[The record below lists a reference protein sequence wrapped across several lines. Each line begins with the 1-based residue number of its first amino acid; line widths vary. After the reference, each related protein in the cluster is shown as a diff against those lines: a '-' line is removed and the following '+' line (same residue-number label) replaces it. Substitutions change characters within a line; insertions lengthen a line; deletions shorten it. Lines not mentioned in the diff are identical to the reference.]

1 MNIKKKIKC
10 FNSIKELI
18 FNYKFFISKEIKI
31 KGWVKH
37 FRYNCFIIIND
48 GSTINNL
55 QIFIDKK
62 FYSLVKKIN
71 IGISIEVIGV
81 LVLSQGKEQ
90 NIEIYAKKIKIIGKF
105 SHEELQK
112 TILQPKTHSFKKLR
126 EQAYLRFR
134 TSIFSSIFR
143 IRHNISFSIHKFFFK
158 KHFMYINTP
167 IITTYD
173 SEGAGEMFRVTNFD
187 LKKIP
192 LNEKGELNNNL
203 DFFGTSTYLTV
214 SGQLQ
219 GEAAASGLGK
229 IYTFG
234 PTFRAEKS
242 NTFRHLSEFW
252 MIEPEMSFYKL
263 VHNMNFAEKLLKYVI
278 KFVINNSYEDLFF
291 LEKKNKR
298 KIFKRLNN
306 VLESS
311 FERISYTNAIKII
324 KSRFQYINWGEDLKS
339 EHEKFLAENY
349 FNNPIIIYN
358 YPLKIKPFY
367 MRINNDNKTVAA
379 MDIIFPYIGEIIG
392 GSQREERYNVL
403 LKRILELNLNIKS
416 LWWYLNIRRFG
427 SVPHSGF
434 GLGFERL
441 IQYITNIDNIKD
453 VIPFPRYPNHAYF

>member
-1 MNIKKKIKC
+1 MKLN
-10 FNSIKELI
+10 FNSIKDI
-18 FNYKFFISKEIKI
+18 ISNYRLYLSKKISI

-37 FRYNCFIIIND
+37 FRSNCFLIISD
-48 GSTINNL
+48 GSTIKNI
-55 QIFIDKK
+55 QIYVDKHNWV
-62 FYSLVKKIN
+62 FQKIN
-71 IGISIEVIGV
+71 IGVSLEVIGV
-81 LVLSQGKEQ
+81 VVFSKGKKQ
-90 NIEIYAKKIKIIGKF
+90 IIEIYANKIKIYGNF
-105 SHEELQK
+105 NPEDLQK
-112 TILQPKTHSFKKLR
+112 SILQPKEHSFKKLR

-134 TSIFSSIFR
+134 TTIFSSIMR
-143 IRHNISFSIHKFFFK
+143 IRHNISFSIHKFFYK
-158 KHFMYINTP
+158 KNIYYINTP

-173 SEGAGEMFRVTNFD
+173 TEGAGDMFRVTNND
-187 LKKIP
+187 
-192 LNEKGELNNNL
+192 N
-203 DFFGTSTYLTV
+203 DFFGAYTYLTV

-252 MIEPEMSFYKL
+252 MIEPEMSFYEL
-263 VHNMNFAEKLLKYVI
+263 NNIMSLAEEFLKFIIKYVI
-278 KFVINNSYEDLFF
+278 KHCYEDLSF
-291 LEKKNKR
+291 LEKNVKKN
-298 KIFKRLNN
+298 IFKILYSI
-306 VLESS
+306 LDFP
-311 FERISYTNAIKII
+311 FEKISYTNAIKILKFSKNVKFI
-324 KSRFQYINWGEDLKS
+324 YPVNWGADLQS
-339 EHEKFLAENY
+339 EHEKFLSEHY
-349 FNNPIIIYN
+349 FNNRPIIIFN

-403 LKRILELNLNIKS
+403 LKRMIESNLDTKS

-441 IQYITNIDNIKD
+441 IQFITNISNIKD
-453 VIPFPRYPNHAYF
+453 VIPFPRYQNNALF

>member
-1 MNIKKKIKC
+1 MKKKIKC
-10 FNSIKELI
+10 FRNINSIKELI
-18 FNYKFFISKEIKI
+18 FNYKFFLSKEIKI

-37 FRYNCFIIIND
+37 FRYNCFIILND

-62 FYSLVKKIN
+62 FSSLVKNKKIN

-90 NIEIYAKKIKIIGKF
+90 NIEIYANKIKIIGKF
-105 SHEELQK
+105 SPEELQK

-134 TSIFSSIFR
+134 TSIFSSILR

-158 KHFMYINTP
+158 KNFLYINTP

-278 KFVINNSYEDLFF
+278 KFVILMKIYFF
-291 LEKKNKR
+291 LKKKTKEK
-298 KIFKRLNN
+298 
-306 VLESS
+306 
-311 FERISYTNAIKII
+311 Y
-324 KSRFQYINWGEDLKS
+324 LK
-339 EHEKFLAENY
+339 
-349 FNNPIIIYN
+349 
-358 YPLKIKPFY
+358 
-367 MRINNDNKTVAA
+367 D
-379 MDIIFPYIGEIIG
+379 
-392 GSQREERYNVL
+392 
-403 LKRILELNLNIKS
+403 
-416 LWWYLNIRRFG
+416 
-427 SVPHSGF
+427 
-434 GLGFERL
+434 
-441 IQYITNIDNIKD
+441 
-453 VIPFPRYPNHAYF
+453 